1 MSPFHNSQTVVA
13 RSRDGILITARDIR
27 YMYSI
32 TRGPHIPS
40 HANPYPFDEEA
51 LRRQVYSQTRHAG
64 KPSSDPDWK
73 KTLPGGIFT
82 QISRQLAGFVS
93 SYNIGEFLANIGEP
107 EMEELHEREETIAQ
121 TSERIAGGGETSST
135 LRLEPGKFIPR
146 TNISN
151 LFQDV
156 EFAKVQQRKGFQLH
170 WIGVGT
176 WDTPDT
182 DILENHLQAW
192 MLSRDNSLRGNPQK
206 LQELEDD
213 ARMQELLRLIQE
225 MLAAFEGAREKS
237 GSPDQVVDV
246 MLADFH
252 ERLRLALDLYQRDG
266 QDPPLELLDAIR
278 VINEIRGFADHWV
291 GV

>member
-1 MSPFHNSQTVVA
+1 
-13 RSRDGILITARDIR
+13 
-27 YMYSI
+27 
-32 TRGPHIPS
+32 
-40 HANPYPFDEEA
+40 
-51 LRRQVYSQTRHAG
+51 
-64 KPSSDPDWK
+64 
-73 KTLPGGIFT
+73 
-82 QISRQLAGFVS
+82 
-93 SYNIGEFLANIGEP
+93 
-107 EMEELHEREETIAQ
+107 MEELHEREETIAQ